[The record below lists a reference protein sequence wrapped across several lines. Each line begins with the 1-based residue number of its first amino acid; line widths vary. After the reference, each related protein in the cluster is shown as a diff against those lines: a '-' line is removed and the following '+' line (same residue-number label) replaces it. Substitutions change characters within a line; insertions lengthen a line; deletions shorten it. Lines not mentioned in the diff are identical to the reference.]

1 MHQTRHNPLKT
12 RKLAAAA
19 FILQRRPTDIRH
31 SLSAGS
37 DTSPNRE
44 IQARASIAACSPR
57 TDLRSV

>member
-19 FILQRRPTDIRH
+19 FIRQRRPTAIRH
-31 SLSAGS
+31 SLSTGS

-44 IQARASIAACSPR
+44 IQARASIAARRP
-57 TDLRSV
+57 